1 MNELTPDEIEGLVE
15 ALQAPELSDEQS
27 ETLPLREPGSL
38 GPVTK
43 LSFSPLEGEHPRAL
57 ERLTPKAFSRFENL
71 EAHVEIVY
79 GKRRATL
86 RELAALKKGDLFLL
100 DELCDE
106 LVDIFVNGVCV
117 GRGEVVSVDGK
128 FGVRIASFL
137 A

>member
-15 ALQAPELSDEQS
+15 ALHAPELSEEQR

-43 LSFSPLEGEHPRAL
+43 LSFSPLEGEHPKPL
-57 ERLTPKAFSRFENL
+57 ERLTSKAFSRFENV
-71 EAHVEIVY
+71 EAHVEVVY
-79 GKRRATL
+79 GKRKTTL

-106 LVDIFVNGVCV
+106 LVEIYVNGVCV
-117 GRGEVVSVDGK
+117 GKGEVVSVDGK
-128 FGVRIASFL
+128 FGVRIASFVT
-137 A
+137 